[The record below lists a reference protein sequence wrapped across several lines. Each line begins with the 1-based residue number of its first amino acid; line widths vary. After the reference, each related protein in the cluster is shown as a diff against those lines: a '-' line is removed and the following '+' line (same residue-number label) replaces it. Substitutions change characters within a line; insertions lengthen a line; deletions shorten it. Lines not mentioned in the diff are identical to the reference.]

1 MNYDY
6 SKLSGKIKEVFANQG
21 NFANAIGISRTT
33 LNLKLNG
40 KGNFSQEEIAKSIEV
55 LGIPQ
60 ENLSEYFFCTK
71 SLEN

>member
-6 SKLSGKIKEVFANQG
+6 SKLLGKIKEVFSNQE

-40 KGNFSQEEIAKSIEV
+40 KGKFSQEEMAKSIEV

-60 ENLSEYFFCTK
+60 KDLPEYFFCTK
-71 SLEN
+71 GFEN